1 MFRDESNKVMKK
13 AHAQWGGASE
23 VSEQGDWSGSS
34 PTSMSPSSARSRSS
48 APEAAVPPPSTTVIT
63 NSRKSSAEKR
73 LIKEICATPVDKGI
87 QFYIEH
93 YVIGLPDEPRAG
105 HELQGIKWF
114 HSRATRDII
123 AAVGMAGLSN
133 LTGDK
138 EMGALSRYHYG
149 LALHNVASSVRGPES
164 LELDLIMRIVV
175 MMAMYEVSYRC
186 QGW

>member
-23 VSEQGDWSGSS
+23 VSEQGDSSGSS
-34 PTSMSPSSARSRSS
+34 PDSASPSSARSRSS
-48 APEAAVPPPSTTVIT
+48 APEATIPPPSTTVT
-63 NSRKSSAEKR
+63 TSSRKTSAGKR

-105 HELQGIKWF
+105 HELQGVKWV

-133 LTGDK
+133 LTGDN
-138 EMGALSRYHYG
+138 EMGTLSRYHYG
-149 LALHNVASSVRGPES
+149 LALHNVASSVRDPKS
-164 LELDLIMRIVV
+164 LELDLVMRIVV

-186 QGW
+186 QKW